1 MFSRTR
7 CLAPLVLTALCL
19 GAPATARA
27 DFAHLTLQ
35 SEPGDFVGQGM
46 NFDITYTSPDPSSI
60 SAQIRRSL
68 PDGSPAELLFVLSGG
83 VGDGSNTFSTLFFG
97 TDQLGIP
104 IQPGFYP
111 MAERADFASPGHPG
125 LDVSFQNRGSNMVFG
140 SFTITDVTFFR
151 DASNV
156 LEVGTFSASFEQ
168 HSERPDAPALRG
180 TFDYR
185 NAAAPAPE
193 PSTFTLLGLGGLGL
207 LGYGWR
213 GRKRAA

>member
-1 MFSRTR
+1 MFSRVW
-7 CLAPLVLTALCL
+7 CLALLVLTALCL
-19 GAPATARA
+19 DTPGAARA

-35 SEPGDFVGQGM
+35 SQPGDFIGQGM
-46 NFDITYTSPDPSSI
+46 NWDVTYTSPDPSSI

-68 PDGSPAELLFVLSGG
+68 PDGSPAELLWVLNGG
-83 VGDGSNTFSTLFFG
+83 IGGGSNTFSTVSFG

-125 LDVSFQNRGSNMVFG
+125 LDVTFQNRGSNMVFG
-140 SFTITDVTFFR
+140 NFTITDVTFFR
-151 DASNV
+151 DSSNN
-156 LEVGTFSASFEQ
+156 LEIGTFSASFEQ
-168 HSERPDAPALRG
+168 HSESPNAPALFG

-207 LGYGWR
+207 LGYGLR
-213 GRKRAA
+213 RRKRAV